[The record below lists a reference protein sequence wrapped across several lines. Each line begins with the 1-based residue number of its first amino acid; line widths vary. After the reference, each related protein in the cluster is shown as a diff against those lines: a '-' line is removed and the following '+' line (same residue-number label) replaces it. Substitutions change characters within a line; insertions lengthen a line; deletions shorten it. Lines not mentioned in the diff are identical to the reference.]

1 MNRPS
6 PAVLLRML
14 GVMSTGEAPSL
25 PGALW
30 FARLVFVSMG
40 LLLLSACVAGFMT
53 PGPEVGASGESEGVG
68 LLAWLA
74 PIAMLVLGLWLRGG
88 GNVVRVLLAFVVV
101 FLVSGSVL
109 ISTEFFMFGGLGG
122 GVGLVAAFVGLV
134 AMPLLYVSVVLLFL
148 PSSNTYV
155 REIRRLRFA
164 GQAPL
169 GPPPA
174 PRPE

>member
-1 MNRPS
+1 M
-6 PAVLLRML
+6 
-14 GVMSTGEAPSL
+14 

-30 FARLVFVSMG
+30 YARLVFVSMG
-40 LLLLSACVAGFMT
+40 LLLLLAHVVAFMT
-53 PGPEVGASGESEGVG
+53 PDPEVGAAGESEGDVAG
-68 LLAWLA
+68 LLVWLA
-74 PIAMLVLGLWLRGG
+74 PIAMLVLGLRIRGG
-88 GNVVRVLLAFVVV
+88 GNVVRVLLALVVV

-109 ISTEFFMFGGLGG
+109 FAAEDFVFGDLGG

-134 AMPLLYVSVVLLFL
+134 AMPLLYVAVVLLFL
-148 PSSNTYV
+148 PSSNSYA

-169 GPPPA
+169 GPPPT

>member
-1 MNRPS
+1 M
-6 PAVLLRML
+6 
-14 GVMSTGEAPSL
+14 L

-40 LLLLSACVAGFMT
+40 LLLLLGHVVGFMT
-53 PGPEVGASGESEGVG
+53 PDPEVGASGESGGGVAG
-68 LLAWLA
+68 LLVWLA
-74 PIAMLVLGLWLRGG
+74 PIAMLVLGLWIRGG
-88 GNVVRVLLAFVVV
+88 GNVVRVLLTLVVV

-109 ISTEFFMFGGLGG
+109 IAAEDFVFGGFGG

-134 AMPLLYVSVVLLFL
+134 AMPLLYVAVVLLFL
-148 PSSNTYV
+148 PSSNAYV

-164 GQAPL
+164 SQAPL

>member
-1 MNRPS
+1 M
-6 PAVLLRML
+6 
-14 GVMSTGEAPSL
+14 

-40 LLLLSACVAGFMT
+40 LLLLLALVAGFMT
-53 PGPEVGASGESEGVG
+53 PGPGVGASGGSEGGVAG
-68 LLAWLA
+68 PLVWLG

-88 GNVVRVLLAFVVV
+88 GNVVRVLLALVVV

-109 ISTEFFMFGGLGG
+109 IAAGDFMFPRLGG
-122 GVGLVAAFVGLV
+122 GMGLVTTFVSLV
-134 AMPLLYVSVVLLFL
+134 AMPLLYVAVVLLFL
-148 PSSNTYV
+148 PSSNAYV

-169 GPPPA
+169 EPPPA

>member
-1 MNRPS
+1 
-6 PAVLLRML
+6 ML

-40 LLLLSACVAGFMT
+40 LLLLLAHVAAFMT
-53 PGPEVGASGESEGVG
+53 PGPEAGTSGGVAG
-68 LLAWLA
+68 PLAWLA

-88 GNVVRVLLAFVVV
+88 GNVVRVLLALVVV

-109 ISTEFFMFGGLGG
+109 IAAEDFVFADLGG
-122 GVGLVAAFVGLV
+122 GVGLIAAFVGLV
-134 AMPLLYVSVVLLFL
+134 AMPLLYVAVVLLFL
-148 PSSNTYV
+148 PSSNAYV

-164 GQAPL
+164 GQVPL